1 MVTMKAM
8 NANAM
13 TKGDPAEALSTSTET
28 KKSVCGQILNSLA
41 EIVTQEVYGSFMK
54 KIGMEN
60 DTILIYG
67 CVVKTKNEGYRPQ
80 V

>member
-1 MVTMKAM
+1 MNAKAM
-8 NANAM
+8 
-13 TKGDPAEALSTSTET
+13 TEDGIAEALSTSTEM

-41 EIVTQEVYGSFMK
+41 EIITQEVYGSFMK

-67 CVVKTKNEGYRPQ
+67 CVVKTKNEEYRPQ